1 MQMKVLVIDDD
12 REMTELLKM
21 SLDQDYYEV
30 LMTQSGPDGIE
41 LAHKEQPDVILV
53 DLFIPDFDGLQVCRD
68 IRKFS
73 SVPILVLSAI
83 NKPEL
88 VAQALDAGADD
99 FLIKPIKN
107 SMLVANLKKIAR
119 RTNSGGYDIKSR
131 SVFSH

>member
-21 SLDQDYYEV
+21 SLDQDHYEV
-30 LMTQSGPDGIE
+30 LMTQSGPDGIA
-41 LAHKEQPDVILV
+41 LAHNERPDVILV

-73 SVPILVLSAI
+73 IVPILVMSAI

-107 SMLVANLKKIAR
+107 SVLVANLKKIAR
-119 RTNSGGYDIKSR
+119 RTNSGGYGIHSKS
-131 SVFSH
+131 VLSH

>member
-1 MQMKVLVIDDD
+1 MQMKVLVIDND

-21 SLDQDYYEV
+21 SLDQDTYEV

-41 LAHKEQPDVILV
+41 MAHLERPDVILV
-53 DLFIPDFDGLQVCRD
+53 DLFVPDIDGLQVCRD

-99 FLIKPIKN
+99 YLIKPIKIG
-107 SMLVANLKKIAR
+107 MLVANLKKIAR
-119 RTNSGGYDIKSR
+119 RSSVGGYGIQSN